1 MTPSVRVFDDGAW
14 ISVGGDRVVGVGEL
28 WQLDD
33 HSLCDCDDDLIVEGF
48 DDADLVARGGRDVA
62 GEGRDVASDDQGVAS
77 DERNVVRA
85 RTLGRCLDCGTQ
97 GFVGWVDVGRVD
109 DGDFDRLDEPRV
121 AGDEAVAAATDS
133 Q

>member
-1 MTPSVRVFDDGAW
+1 MAPSVRVFDDGAW

-28 WQLDD
+28 WQLED
-33 HSLCDCDDDLIVEGF
+33 HSLCDCEDDLIVEGF
-48 DDADLVARGGRDVA
+48 DDADLVTRDERDVA
-62 GEGRDVASDDQGVAS
+62 REDGAGDGESD
-77 DERNVVRA
+77 VVRA

-109 DGDFDRLDEPRV
+109 DGGFDRFDEPTV
-121 AGDEAVAAATDS
+121 HAPAGDAGS

>member
-1 MTPSVRVFDDGAW
+1 MALSVRVFDDGAW

-28 WQLDD
+28 WQLED
-33 HSLCDCDDDLIVEGF
+33 HSLCDCEDDLIVEGF
-48 DDADLVARGGRDVA
+48 DDADLVARDEREVVGERDA
-62 GEGRDVASDDQGVAS
+62 DGDDQEVAS

-97 GFVGWVDVGRVD
+97 GFVGWVDVGRVV
-109 DGDFDRLDEPRV
+109 DGDFDRFDEPRV
-121 AGDEAVAAATDS
+121 AGEEAVDAATDS